1 MYKKLKKIFG
11 LFAMAAV
18 AATGLTCCGGGG
30 GGDNQD
36 YVTARQFA
44 SGKGITLYGIPN
56 LTFVEGYSGEATN
69 DNLVGVPNLS
79 LPGTGKPAVE
89 DNPDTPE
96 DETQEEIPDT
106 PLHAIGKSEVVTRK
120 VMISGNSPH
129 TGKTTDVTAI
139 YTETEENISVIE
151 LSFGTTAAEDKDF
164 ITALGVAAAAAE
176 QNNQG
181 GGDQGTLDRITID
194 SLGACSVTIYLDF
207 NTGYAN
213 TIISATG
220 VSVRDEDDNEG
231 YTADSVV
238 ISASAVRFAI

>member
-1 MYKKLKKIFG
+1 M
-11 LFAMAAV
+11 
-18 AATGLTCCGGGG
+18 
-30 GGDNQD
+30 
-36 YVTARQFA
+36 
-44 SGKGITLYGIPN
+44 
-56 LTFVEGYSGEATN
+56 
-69 DNLVGVPNLS
+69 
-79 LPGTGKPAVE
+79 
-89 DNPDTPE
+89 
-96 DETQEEIPDT
+96 
-106 PLHAIGKSEVVTRK
+106 
-120 VMISGNSPH
+120 
-129 TGKTTDVTAI
+129 
-139 YTETEENISVIE
+139 
-151 LSFGTTAAEDKDF
+151 
-164 ITALGVAAAAAE
+164 GVAAAAAE